1 MDEQSFQARFAEL
14 MSRIKKL
21 PDNER
26 RRLEH
31 IADEARR
38 RRRCLQASV
47 AQLQDSL
54 DHLRLSIKYLVFDL
68 EATRRENGY
77 LRKLIEQTN
86 RDDTSHHDPDD
97 ENFMEGQGSGAD

>member
-1 MDEQSFQARFAEL
+1 MDEQSFQAKFAEL

-31 IADEARR
+31 IAVEAKR

-47 AQLQDSL
+47 GRLQESL

-77 LRKLIEQTN
+77 LRKLIEQAN
-86 RDDTSHHDPDD
+86 RDDSPNCDPDD

>member
-1 MDEQSFQARFAEL
+1 MDEQSFQDKFADL
-14 MSRIKKL
+14 MSRIQKL

-31 IADEARR
+31 IAEEARR

-54 DHLRLSIKYLVFDL
+54 DHLRLTIKYLVFDL
-68 EATRRENGY
+68 EATRRENKY
-77 LRKLIEQTN
+77 LRQLVEQAN
-86 RDDTSHHDPDD
+86 REDTPQSGQDQDDQ
-97 ENFMEGQGSGAD
+97 EGEGAGSD

>member
-77 LRKLIEQTN
+77 LRKLIEQAN
-86 RDDTSHHDPDD
+86 RDDSPSPGDD
-97 ENFMEGQGSGAD
+97 SDDFLEGEASGSD